1 MTRYTTII
9 KQFGQQG
16 EKTGWSYIDVPAK
29 IGEQLNPG
37 VKKSYRVKG
46 WLDKYHIEAVALL
59 PMGNSDFIIPMNAD
73 IRKGTGK
80 RKGDKITVELELD
93 LNPEPVRSPEFMACL
108 EDEPEAL
115 AFFNSLAK
123 SHREYFMKWIESAK
137 TEHTKSKRIAQ
148 SLSGLSRKM
157 DYGATVRYF
166 RDHKDDL
173 PSL

>member
-9 KQFGQQG
+9 KQFEQQG

-29 IGEQLNPG
+29 IGELLNPG

-46 WLDKYHIEAVALL
+46 RLDKYPIEAVALL
-59 PMGNSDFIIPMNAD
+59 PMGGGDFIIPMNAD

-80 RKGDKITVELELD
+80 RKGDKITVELEVD
-93 LNPEPVRSPEFMACL
+93 HHPEPVRSPEFMACL
-108 EDEPEAL
+108 QDDPEAFT
-115 AFFNSLAK
+115 FFNSLAK

-137 TEHTKSKRIAQ
+137 TEQTKSKRIAQ
-148 SLSGLSRKM
+148 SLTGLSRKM
-157 DYGATVRYF
+157 DYGAMIRYF